1 MLFYY
6 IIAAIIFLILINFKK
21 FEFFND
27 QPASTLPIIYDT
39 IPQVAPGLYYNW
51 YNPNYN
57 WYNSNY
63 NWYNPIDYWLNPY
76 VYYNW
81 PYGGWAGGGGSGSSG
96 TTIISQNRYGHRHG
110 HRGGH
115 RRGHRHGH

>member
-6 IIAAIIFLILINFKK
+6 IIAAIIFLILINYNNI
-21 FEFFND
+21 ESFNNL
-27 QPASTLPIIYDT
+27 STSNLPIIYDT

-81 PYGGWAGGGGSGSSG
+81 PYGGWAGGRGGSGSSG
-96 TTIISQNRYGHRHG
+96 TTIISQNRYGHR
-110 HRGGH
+110 GGH
-115 RRGHRHGH
+115 RRGHRRSH